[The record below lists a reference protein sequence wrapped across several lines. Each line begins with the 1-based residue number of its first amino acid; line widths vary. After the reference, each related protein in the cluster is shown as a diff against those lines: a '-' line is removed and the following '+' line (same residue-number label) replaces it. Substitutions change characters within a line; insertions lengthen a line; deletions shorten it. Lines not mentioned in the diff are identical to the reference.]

1 MPILLC
7 AAVSAHAQS
16 LDAFKQRLAEP
27 TPGATLFNRAQ
38 VTVTEH
44 DDAARAVA
52 DAARAYAVR
61 NGSPLMGRIT
71 VNGTISQFSA
81 KLTVPECLWEVRGG
95 RAKGRSLEADRINR
109 HLDDIRSQL
118 DRHYRDIRDRE
129 SYVTAEKVKNAWLGF
144 GKRYRTLL
152 STFRSF
158 TDDLHGR
165 IGVDRSKNTWYRYL
179 ATMKH
184 LQAFLTVKYRVSDI
198 ALAEL
203 EQSFIEQFHVY
214 LRTECNLKLTSICR
228 YLDCLINVVKVSFN
242 DGIMPRN
249 PFASYRYNE
258 PTPERA
264 FLNEEEILTLQHAA
278 LRTKKQ
284 RMIRDLFLFSCFT
297 GICYADLKT
306 LAWKQLEQDTHG
318 DWWVT
323 GNRCKTDT
331 RYVVKL
337 LPAALSILERY
348 RDGTDYVFS
357 FMPHLNT
364 VDRSLKRIAALCGIE
379 KKLTFHVGRHTYA
392 TTICL
397 MNGVSLETLSKM
409 LGHKRI
415 TTTQTYAKVT
425 QPMIDR
431 EVTMLREKLAT
442 KFSV

>member
-1 MPILLC
+1 MRSTFKVLFYLKRNKKKTQS
-7 AAVSAHAQS
+7 AV
-16 LDAFKQRLAEP
+16 
-27 TPGATLFNRAQ
+27 
-38 VTVTEH
+38 
-44 DDAARAVA
+44 
-52 DAARAYAVR
+52 
-61 NGSPLMGRIT
+61 PLMGRIT
-71 VNGTISQFSA
+71 VNGTISQFST
-81 KLTVPECLWEVRGG
+81 KLTVPERLWEVRGG

-184 LQAFLTVKYRVSDI
+184 L
-198 ALAEL
+198 
-203 EQSFIEQFHVY
+203 
-214 LRTECNLKLTSICR
+214 LKLTSICR

-431 EVTMLREKLAT
+431 EVEMLKIKLAD
-442 KFSV
+442 KFMAV

>member
-1 MPILLC
+1 MRSTFKVLFYLKRNKEKT
-7 AAVSAHAQS
+7 QS
-16 LDAFKQRLAEP
+16 
-27 TPGATLFNRAQ
+27 
-38 VTVTEH
+38 VV
-44 DDAARAVA
+44 
-52 DAARAYAVR
+52 
-61 NGSPLMGRIT
+61 PLMGRIT

-81 KLTVPECLWEVRGG
+81 KLTVPERLWEVRGG

-109 HLDDIRSQL
+109 YLDDIRSQI

-158 TDDLHGR
+158 TEDLHGR

-184 LQAFLTVKYRVSDI
+184 LQAFLTAKYRVSDI

-214 LRTECNLKLTSICR
+214 LKTERALKLTSICR
-228 YLDCLINVVKVSFN
+228 YLDCLINVVKIAFN

-258 PTPERA
+258 PAPERA
-264 FLNEEEILTLQHAA
+264 FLNETEILTLQHAA
-278 LRTKKQ
+278 LRTRKQ
-284 RMIRDLFLFSCFT
+284 RVIRDLFLFSCFT

-306 LAWKQLEQDTHG
+306 LAWKQFGQDAHG

-331 RYVVKL
+331 QYVVKL
-337 LPAALSILERY
+337 LPAALSILERC
-348 RDGTDYVFS
+348 RNSTDRVFA

-364 VDRSLKRIAALCGIE
+364 VDRSLKRIAVLCGID
-379 KKLTFHVGRHTYA
+379 KKLTFHCARHTYA

-431 EVTMLREKLAT
+431 EVEMLKEKLAD
-442 KFSV
+442 KFMAV

>member
-1 MPILLC
+1 MRSTFKVLFYLKRNKEKT
-7 AAVSAHAQS
+7 QS
-16 LDAFKQRLAEP
+16 
-27 TPGATLFNRAQ
+27 
-38 VTVTEH
+38 VV
-44 DDAARAVA
+44 
-52 DAARAYAVR
+52 
-61 NGSPLMGRIT
+61 PLMGRIT

-81 KLTVPECLWEVRGG
+81 KLSVPERLWEVRGG

-109 HLDDIRSQL
+109 YLDDIRSQI

-184 LQAFLTVKYRVSDI
+184 LQAFLTAKYRVSDI

-214 LRTECNLKLTSICR
+214 LKTERALKLTSICR

-264 FLNEEEILTLQHAA
+264 FLNEAEILTLQHAA

-284 RMIRDLFLFSCFT
+284 RIIRDLFLFSCFT
-297 GICYADLKT
+297 GICYADMKSLV
-306 LAWKQLEQDTHG
+306 WKQFEQDAHG

-331 RYVVKL
+331 QYVVKL
-337 LPAALSILERY
+337 LPAALSILERC
-348 RDGTDYVFS
+348 RDDGVERVFS
-357 FMPHLNT
+357 FIPHLNT
-364 VDRSLKRIAALCGIE
+364 VDRSLKRIAVLCGIE
-379 KKLTFHVGRHTYA
+379 KKLTFHMRRHTYA

-425 QPMIDR
+425 QPMVDR
-431 EVTMLREKLAT
+431 EVEMLKEKLAD
-442 KFSV
+442 KFMAV

>member
-1 MPILLC
+1 MRSTFKVLFYLKRNKKKTQS
-7 AAVSAHAQS
+7 AV
-16 LDAFKQRLAEP
+16 
-27 TPGATLFNRAQ
+27 
-38 VTVTEH
+38 
-44 DDAARAVA
+44 
-52 DAARAYAVR
+52 
-61 NGSPLMGRIT
+61 PLMGRIT

-81 KLTVPECLWEVRGG
+81 KLTVPERLWEVRGG

-284 RMIRDLFLFSCFT
+284 RMIRDLFLFSCYT
-297 GICYADLKT
+297 GIPYGDMCRLTTEDLEVAEDGEVWIKT
-306 LAWKQLEQDTHG
+306 ARK
-318 DWWVT
+318 
-323 GNRCKTDT
+323 KTKIDYEVPLLDIPLLILDKY
-331 RYVVKL
+331 RDMASEGKL
-337 LPAALSILERY
+337 LPMYSNNE
-348 RDGTDYVFS
+348 
-357 FMPHLNT
+357 LNRT
-364 VDRSLKRIAALCGIE
+364 LKRIAAICGIE
-379 KKLTFHVGRHTYA
+379 RKLVFHCGRHTYA
-392 TTICL
+392 TEITL
-397 MNGVSLETLSKM
+397 SHGVPLETVSKM
-409 LGHKRI
+409 LGHSRI
-415 TTTQTYAKVT
+415 STTQIYAKVT
-425 QPMIDR
+425 DDKIDMDTR
-431 EVTMLREKLAT
+431 SLEEKIAGR
-442 KFSV
+442 FSVAI

>member
-1 MPILLC
+1 MRSTFKVLFYLKRNKEKT
-7 AAVSAHAQS
+7 QS
-16 LDAFKQRLAEP
+16 
-27 TPGATLFNRAQ
+27 
-38 VTVTEH
+38 VV
-44 DDAARAVA
+44 
-52 DAARAYAVR
+52 
-61 NGSPLMGRIT
+61 PLMGRIT

-81 KLTVPECLWEVRGG
+81 KLSVPERLWEVRGG

-109 HLDDIRSQL
+109 YLDDIRSQI

-184 LQAFLTVKYRVSDI
+184 LQAFLTAKYRVSDI

-214 LRTECNLKLTSICR
+214 LKTERALKLTSICR

-264 FLNEEEILTLQHAA
+264 FLNEAEILTLQHAA

-284 RMIRDLFLFSCFT
+284 RIIRDLFLFSCFT
-297 GICYADLKT
+297 GICYADMKSLV
-306 LAWKQLEQDTHG
+306 WKQFEQDAHG

-331 RYVVKL
+331 QYVVKL

-348 RDGTDYVFS
+348 REGGAERVFA

-364 VDRSLKRIAALCGIE
+364 VDRSLKRIAVLCGIE
-379 KKLTFHVGRHTYA
+379 KKLTFHMARHTFA
-392 TTICL
+392 TTI
-397 MNGVSLETLSKM
+397 TLSQGM
-409 LGHKRI
+409 PIETVSCLLGHTNIK
-415 TTTQTYAKVT
+415 TTQIYAKIT
-425 QPMIDR
+425 N
-431 EVTMLREKLAT
+431 EKISRDMSALTERLGDKYRLAE
-442 KFSV
+442 

>member
-1 MPILLC
+1 MRSTFKVLFYLKRNKKKTQS
-7 AAVSAHAQS
+7 AV
-16 LDAFKQRLAEP
+16 
-27 TPGATLFNRAQ
+27 
-38 VTVTEH
+38 
-44 DDAARAVA
+44 
-52 DAARAYAVR
+52 
-61 NGSPLMGRIT
+61 PLMGRIT

-81 KLTVPECLWEVRGG
+81 KLTVPERLWEVRGG

-306 LAWKQLEQDTHG
+306 LAWKQFGQDTHG

-331 RYVVKL
+331 QYVVKL

-348 RDGTDYVFS
+348 RDGADRVFA

-364 VDRSLKRIAALCGIE
+364 VDRSLKRIAVLCGID
-379 KKLTFHVGRHTYA
+379 KKLTFHCARHTYA

-431 EVTMLREKLAT
+431 EVEMLKEKLAD
-442 KFSV
+442 KFMAV

>member
-1 MPILLC
+1 MRSTFKVLFYLKRNKKKTQS
-7 AAVSAHAQS
+7 AV
-16 LDAFKQRLAEP
+16 
-27 TPGATLFNRAQ
+27 
-38 VTVTEH
+38 
-44 DDAARAVA
+44 
-52 DAARAYAVR
+52 
-61 NGSPLMGRIT
+61 PLMGRIT

-81 KLTVPECLWEVRGG
+81 KLTVPERLWEVRGG

-158 TDDLHGR
+158 TEDLHGR

-184 LQAFLTVKYRVSDI
+184 LQAFLTAKYRVSDI

-214 LRTECNLKLTSICR
+214 LKTERALKLTSICR

-306 LAWKQLEQDTHG
+306 LAWKQFGQDTHG

-331 RYVVKL
+331 QYVVKL

-348 RDGTDYVFS
+348 RDGADRVFA

-364 VDRSLKRIAALCGIE
+364 VDRSLKRIAVLCGID
-379 KKLTFHVGRHTYA
+379 KKLTFHCARHTYA

-431 EVTMLREKLAT
+431 EVEMLKIKLAD
-442 KFSV
+442 KFMAV

>member
-1 MPILLC
+1 MRSTFKVLIYLKRNKKKTQS
-7 AAVSAHAQS
+7 AV
-16 LDAFKQRLAEP
+16 
-27 TPGATLFNRAQ
+27 
-38 VTVTEH
+38 
-44 DDAARAVA
+44 
-52 DAARAYAVR
+52 
-61 NGSPLMGRIT
+61 PLMGRIT

-81 KLTVPECLWEVRGG
+81 KLTVPERLWEVRGG

-109 HLDDIRSQL
+109 HLDDIRSQI

-158 TDDLHGR
+158 TEDLHGR

-184 LQAFLTVKYRVSDI
+184 LQAFLTAKYRVSDI

-214 LRTECNLKLTSICR
+214 LKTERALKLTSICR

-242 DGIMPRN
+242 DGSMPRN
-249 PFASYRYNE
+249 PFASDRDNE

-264 FLNEEEILTLQHAA
+264 FLNEAEILTLQHAA

-284 RMIRDLFLFSCFT
+284 RIIRDLFLFSCFT
-297 GICYADLKT
+297 GICYADMKSLV
-306 LAWKQLEQDTHG
+306 WKQFEQDAHG

-331 RYVVKL
+331 QYVVKL
-337 LPAALSILERY
+337 LPAALSILERC
-348 RDGTDYVFS
+348 RDDGAERVFS

-364 VDRSLKRIAALCGIE
+364 VDRSLKRIAALCGID
-379 KKLTFHVGRHTYA
+379 KKLTFHMARHTYA

-431 EVTMLREKLAT
+431 EVEMLKEKLAD
-442 KFSV
+442 KFMAV

>member
-1 MPILLC
+1 M
-7 AAVSAHAQS
+7 
-16 LDAFKQRLAEP
+16 KQ
-27 TPGATLFNRAQ
+27 TD
-38 VTVTEH
+38 VTVTFYLKKSEMNDEGH
-44 DDAARAVA
+44 CPVMAKLVVGKFSEAA
-52 DAARAYAVR
+52 
-61 NGSPLMGRIT
+61 
-71 VNGTISQFSA
+71 FSA
-81 KLTVPECLWEVRGG
+81 KMSVPAALWASG
-95 RAKGRSLEADRINR
+95 RATGKSNAAREINR
-109 HLDDIRSQL
+109 QLDDLRASAISIYDEL
-118 DRHYRDIRDRE
+118 SATRE
-129 SYVTAEKVKNAWLGF
+129 NVTAEEIRNLLLGTAF
-144 GKRYRTLL
+144 GQETLL
-152 STFRSF
+152 GYFRTFIEHFEKRVGVNREKGTAQSYRYACNCVAAFIQEKYKLSDVPFTALNRSF
-158 TDDLHGR
+158 IDNYDL
-165 IGVDRSKNTWYRYL
+165 
-179 ATMKH
+179 
-184 LQAFLTVKYRVSDI
+184 
-198 ALAEL
+198 
-203 EQSFIEQFHVY
+203 Y
-214 LRTECNLKLTSICR
+214 LRTERRFALGTIVLLVTRLNTIVGEA
-228 YLDCLINVVKVSFN
+228 IAE
-242 DGIMPRN
+242 GIITAD
-249 PFASYRYNE
+249 PFAGYE
-258 PTPERA
+258 AEHPER
-264 FLNEEEILTLQHAA
+264 EQKYLTAAELQRLMTTPLHDPK
-278 LRTKKQ
+278 LYH
-284 RMIRDLFLFSCFT
+284 IRDLFLFSCFT

-431 EVTMLREKLAT
+431 EVEMLKIKLAD
-442 KFSV
+442 KFMAV

>member
-1 MPILLC
+1 MRSTFKVLFYLKRNKEKT
-7 AAVSAHAQS
+7 QS
-16 LDAFKQRLAEP
+16 
-27 TPGATLFNRAQ
+27 
-38 VTVTEH
+38 VV
-44 DDAARAVA
+44 
-52 DAARAYAVR
+52 
-61 NGSPLMGRIT
+61 PLMGRIT

-81 KLTVPECLWEVRGG
+81 KLSVPERLWEVRGG

-109 HLDDIRSQL
+109 YLDDIRSQI

-158 TDDLHGR
+158 TEDLHGR

-184 LQAFLTVKYRVSDI
+184 LQAFLTAKYRVSDI

-214 LRTECNLKLTSICR
+214 LKTERALKLTSICR

-258 PTPERA
+258 PAPERA
-264 FLNEEEILTLQHAA
+264 FLNETEILTLQHAA
-278 LRTKKQ
+278 LRTRKQ
-284 RMIRDLFLFSCFT
+284 RVIRDLFLFSCFT

-306 LAWKQLEQDTHG
+306 LAWKQFGQDTHG

-331 RYVVKL
+331 QYVVKL
-337 LPAALSILERY
+337 LPAALSILERC
-348 RDGTDYVFS
+348 RDDGAERVFS
-357 FMPHLNT
+357 FIPHLNT
-364 VDRSLKRIAALCGIE
+364 VDRSLKLIAVLCGIE
-379 KKLTFHVGRHTYA
+379 KKLTFHVGRHTYT

-425 QPMIDR
+425 QPMVDR
-431 EVTMLREKLAT
+431 EVEMLKEKLAD
-442 KFSV
+442 KFMAV

>member
-1 MPILLC
+1 MRSTFKVLFYLKRNKEKTQS
-7 AAVSAHAQS
+7 AV
-16 LDAFKQRLAEP
+16 P
-27 TPGATLFNRAQ
+27 
-38 VTVTEH
+38 V
-44 DDAARAVA
+44 
-52 DAARAYAVR
+52 
-61 NGSPLMGRIT
+61 MGRIT

-81 KLTVPECLWEVRGG
+81 KLTVPERLWEVRGG

-109 HLDDIRSQL
+109 HLDDIRSQI

-158 TDDLHGR
+158 TEDLHGR

-184 LQAFLTVKYRVSDI
+184 LQAFLTAKYRVSDI

-214 LRTECNLKLTSICR
+214 LKTERALKLTSICR

-264 FLNEEEILTLQHAA
+264 FLNEAEILTLQHAA

-284 RMIRDLFLFSCFT
+284 RIIRDLFLFSCFT
-297 GICYADLKT
+297 GICYADMKSLV
-306 LAWKQLEQDTHG
+306 WKQFEQDAHG

-331 RYVVKL
+331 QYVVKL
-337 LPAALSILERY
+337 LPAALSILERC
-348 RDGTDYVFS
+348 RDDGAERVFS
-357 FMPHLNT
+357 FIPHLNT
-364 VDRSLKRIAALCGIE
+364 VDRSLKRIAVLCGIE

-425 QPMIDR
+425 QPMVDR
-431 EVTMLREKLAT
+431 EVEMLKEKLAD
-442 KFSV
+442 KFMAV

>member
-1 MPILLC
+1 MRSTFKVLFYLKRNKEKT
-7 AAVSAHAQS
+7 QS
-16 LDAFKQRLAEP
+16 
-27 TPGATLFNRAQ
+27 
-38 VTVTEH
+38 VV
-44 DDAARAVA
+44 
-52 DAARAYAVR
+52 
-61 NGSPLMGRIT
+61 PLMGRIT

-81 KLTVPECLWEVRGG
+81 KLSVPERLWEVRGG

-109 HLDDIRSQL
+109 YLDDIRSQI

-158 TDDLHGR
+158 TEDLHGR

-184 LQAFLTVKYRVSDI
+184 LQAFLTAKYRVSDI

-214 LRTECNLKLTSICR
+214 LKTERALKLTSICR

-264 FLNEEEILTLQHAA
+264 FLNEAEILTLQHAA

-284 RMIRDLFLFSCFT
+284 RIIRDLFLFSCFT
-297 GICYADLKT
+297 GICYADMKT
-306 LAWKQLEQDTHG
+306 LAWKQFGQDTHG

-331 RYVVKL
+331 QYVVKL

-348 RDGTDYVFS
+348 RDGADRVFA

-364 VDRSLKRIAALCGIE
+364 VDRSLKRIAVLCGID
-379 KKLTFHVGRHTYA
+379 KKLTFHCARHTYA

-431 EVTMLREKLAT
+431 EVEMLKEKLAD
-442 KFSV
+442 KFMAV

>member
-1 MPILLC
+1 MRSTFKVLFYLKRNKEKT
-7 AAVSAHAQS
+7 QS
-16 LDAFKQRLAEP
+16 
-27 TPGATLFNRAQ
+27 
-38 VTVTEH
+38 VV
-44 DDAARAVA
+44 
-52 DAARAYAVR
+52 
-61 NGSPLMGRIT
+61 PLMGRIT

-81 KLTVPECLWEVRGG
+81 KLSVPERLWEVRGG

-109 HLDDIRSQL
+109 YLDDIRSQI

-184 LQAFLTVKYRVSDI
+184 LQAFLTAKYRVSDI

-214 LRTECNLKLTSICR
+214 LKTERALKLTSICR

-264 FLNEEEILTLQHAA
+264 FLNEAEILTLQHAA

-284 RMIRDLFLFSCFT
+284 RIIRDLFLFSCFT
-297 GICYADLKT
+297 GICYADMKSLV
-306 LAWKQLEQDTHG
+306 WKQFEQDAHG

-331 RYVVKL
+331 QYVVKL

-348 RDGTDYVFS
+348 RDGADRVFA

-364 VDRSLKRIAALCGIE
+364 VDRSLKRIAVLCGIE
-379 KKLTFHVGRHTYA
+379 KKLTFRVGRHTYA

-431 EVTMLREKLAT
+431 EVEMLKEKLAD
-442 KFSV
+442 KFMAV

>member
-1 MPILLC
+1 MRSTFKVLFYLKRNKEKTQS
-7 AAVSAHAQS
+7 AV
-16 LDAFKQRLAEP
+16 P
-27 TPGATLFNRAQ
+27 
-38 VTVTEH
+38 V
-44 DDAARAVA
+44 
-52 DAARAYAVR
+52 
-61 NGSPLMGRIT
+61 MGRIT

-81 KLTVPECLWEVRGG
+81 KLTVPERLWEVRGG

-109 HLDDIRSQL
+109 HLDEIRSQL

-152 STFRSF
+152 ATFRSF

-165 IGVDRSKNTWYRYL
+165 IGVDRSRNTWYRYL

-184 LQAFLTVKYRVSDI
+184 LQAFLTAKYHVSDI

-214 LRTECNLKLTSICR
+214 LKTERALKLTSICR
-228 YLDCLINVVKVSFN
+228 YLDCLINVVKIAFN

-264 FLNEEEILTLQHAA
+264 FLNETEILTLQHTA

-284 RMIRDLFLFSCFT
+284 RLIRDLFLFSCFT
-297 GICYADLKT
+297 GICYTDMKS
-306 LAWKQLEQDTHG
+306 LAWKQLEQDKHG
-318 DWWVT
+318 DWWVI

-331 RYVVKL
+331 QYVVKL
-337 LPAALSILERY
+337 LPSALSILERY
-348 RDGTDYVFS
+348 RDGADRVFA

-364 VDRSLKRIAALCGIE
+364 VDRSLKRIAVLCGID
-379 KKLTFHVGRHTYA
+379 KKLTFHTARHTYA

-431 EVTMLREKLAT
+431 EVEMLKEKLAD
-442 KFSV
+442 KFMAV

>member
-1 MPILLC
+1 MRSTFKVLFYLKRNKEKT
-7 AAVSAHAQS
+7 QS
-16 LDAFKQRLAEP
+16 
-27 TPGATLFNRAQ
+27 
-38 VTVTEH
+38 VV
-44 DDAARAVA
+44 
-52 DAARAYAVR
+52 
-61 NGSPLMGRIT
+61 PLMGRIT

-81 KLTVPECLWEVRGG
+81 KLSVPERLWEVRGG

-109 HLDDIRSQL
+109 YLDDIRSQI

-184 LQAFLTVKYRVSDI
+184 LQAFLTAKYRVSDI

-214 LRTECNLKLTSICR
+214 LKTERALKLTSICR

-264 FLNEEEILTLQHAA
+264 FLNEAEILTLQHAA

-284 RMIRDLFLFSCFT
+284 RIIRDLFLFSCFT
-297 GICYADLKT
+297 GICYADMKSLV
-306 LAWKQLEQDTHG
+306 WKQFEQDAHG

-331 RYVVKL
+331 QYVVKL
-337 LPAALSILERY
+337 LPAALSILERC
-348 RDGTDYVFS
+348 RDDGAERVFS
-357 FMPHLNT
+357 FIPHLNT
-364 VDRSLKRIAALCGIE
+364 VDRSLKRIAVLCGIE
-379 KKLTFHVGRHTYA
+379 KKLTFHVARHTYA

-425 QPMIDR
+425 QPMVDR
-431 EVTMLREKLAT
+431 EVEMLKEKLAD
-442 KFSV
+442 KFMAV

>member
-1 MPILLC
+1 MRSTFKVLFYLKRNKEKT
-7 AAVSAHAQS
+7 QS
-16 LDAFKQRLAEP
+16 
-27 TPGATLFNRAQ
+27 
-38 VTVTEH
+38 VV
-44 DDAARAVA
+44 
-52 DAARAYAVR
+52 
-61 NGSPLMGRIT
+61 PLMGRIT

-81 KLTVPECLWEVRGG
+81 KLSVPERLWEVRGG

-109 HLDDIRSQL
+109 YLDDIRSQI

-158 TDDLHGR
+158 TEDLHGR

-184 LQAFLTVKYRVSDI
+184 LQAFLTAKYRVSDI

-214 LRTECNLKLTSICR
+214 LKTERALKLTSICR

-264 FLNEEEILTLQHAA
+264 FLNEAEILTLQHAA

-284 RMIRDLFLFSCFT
+284 RIIRDLFLFSCFT
-297 GICYADLKT
+297 GICYADMKSLV
-306 LAWKQLEQDTHG
+306 WKQFEQDAHG

-331 RYVVKL
+331 QYVVKL

-348 RDGTDYVFS
+348 RDGADRVFA

-364 VDRSLKRIAALCGIE
+364 VDRSLKRIAVLCGID
-379 KKLTFHVGRHTYA
+379 KKLTFHCARHTYA

-431 EVTMLREKLAT
+431 EVEMLKEKLAD
-442 KFSV
+442 KFMAV

>member
-1 MPILLC
+1 MRSTFKVLFYLKRNKEKT
-7 AAVSAHAQS
+7 QS
-16 LDAFKQRLAEP
+16 
-27 TPGATLFNRAQ
+27 
-38 VTVTEH
+38 VV
-44 DDAARAVA
+44 
-52 DAARAYAVR
+52 
-61 NGSPLMGRIT
+61 PLMGRIT

-81 KLTVPECLWEVRGG
+81 KLSVPERLWEVRGG

-109 HLDDIRSQL
+109 YLDDIRSQI

-158 TDDLHGR
+158 TEDLHGR

-214 LRTECNLKLTSICR
+214 LKTERALKLTSICR
-228 YLDCLINVVKVSFN
+228 YLDCLINVVKIAFN

-258 PTPERA
+258 PAPERA
-264 FLNEEEILTLQHAA
+264 FLNETEILTLQHAA
-278 LRTKKQ
+278 LRTRKQ
-284 RMIRDLFLFSCFT
+284 RVIRDLFLFSCFT

-306 LAWKQLEQDTHG
+306 LAWKQFGQDTHG

-331 RYVVKL
+331 QYVVKL

-348 RDGTDYVFS
+348 RDGADRVFA

-364 VDRSLKRIAALCGIE
+364 VDRSLKRIAVLCGIE
-379 KKLTFHVGRHTYA
+379 KKLTFHCARHTYA

-431 EVTMLREKLAT
+431 EVEMLKEKLAD
-442 KFSV
+442 KFMAV

>member
-1 MPILLC
+1 MRSTFKVLFYLKRNKEKT
-7 AAVSAHAQS
+7 QS
-16 LDAFKQRLAEP
+16 E
-27 TPGATLFNRAQ
+27 
-38 VTVTEH
+38 V
-44 DDAARAVA
+44 
-52 DAARAYAVR
+52 
-61 NGSPLMGRIT
+61 PLMGRIT

-81 KLTVPECLWEVRGG
+81 KLSVPERLWEVRGG

-109 HLDDIRSQL
+109 YLDDIRSQI

-184 LQAFLTVKYRVSDI
+184 LQAFLTAKYRVSDI

-214 LRTECNLKLTSICR
+214 LKTERALKLTSICR
-228 YLDCLINVVKVSFN
+228 YLDCLINVVKIAFN

-258 PTPERA
+258 PAPERA
-264 FLNEEEILTLQHAA
+264 FLNETEILTLQLTA

-284 RMIRDLFLFSCFT
+284 RLIRDLFLFSCFT

-306 LAWKQLEQDTHG
+306 LAWKQFGQDAHG

-331 RYVVKL
+331 QYVVKL
-337 LPAALSILERY
+337 LPAALSILERC
-348 RDGTDYVFS
+348 RNSTDRIFA

-364 VDRSLKRIAALCGIE
+364 VNRSLKRIAVLCGID
-379 KKLTFHVGRHTYA
+379 KKLTFHIARHTYA

-431 EVTMLREKLAT
+431 EVEMLKEKLAD
-442 KFSV
+442 KFMAV

>member
-1 MPILLC
+1 MRSTFKVLFYLKRNKEKT
-7 AAVSAHAQS
+7 QS
-16 LDAFKQRLAEP
+16 E
-27 TPGATLFNRAQ
+27 
-38 VTVTEH
+38 V
-44 DDAARAVA
+44 
-52 DAARAYAVR
+52 
-61 NGSPLMGRIT
+61 PLMGRIT

-81 KLTVPECLWEVRGG
+81 KLSVPERLWEVRGG

-109 HLDDIRSQL
+109 YLDDIRSQI

-158 TDDLHGR
+158 TEDLHGR

-184 LQAFLTVKYRVSDI
+184 LQAFLTAKYRVSDI

-214 LRTECNLKLTSICR
+214 LKTERALKLTSICR
-228 YLDCLINVVKVSFN
+228 YLDCLINVVKIAFN

-258 PTPERA
+258 PAPERA
-264 FLNEEEILTLQHAA
+264 FLNETEILTLQLTA

-284 RMIRDLFLFSCFT
+284 RLIRDLFLFSCFT

-306 LAWKQLEQDTHG
+306 LAWKQFGQDAHG

-331 RYVVKL
+331 QYVVKL
-337 LPAALSILERY
+337 LPAALSILERC
-348 RDGTDYVFS
+348 RNSTDRIFA

-364 VDRSLKRIAALCGIE
+364 VNRSLKRIAVLCGID
-379 KKLTFHVGRHTYA
+379 KKLTFHIARHTYA

-431 EVTMLREKLAT
+431 EVEMLKEKLAD
-442 KFSV
+442 KFMAV

>member
-1 MPILLC
+1 MRSTFKVLFYLKKNKEKT
-7 AAVSAHAQS
+7 QS
-16 LDAFKQRLAEP
+16 
-27 TPGATLFNRAQ
+27 
-38 VTVTEH
+38 VV
-44 DDAARAVA
+44 
-52 DAARAYAVR
+52 
-61 NGSPLMGRIT
+61 PLMGRIT

-81 KLTVPECLWEVRGG
+81 KLTVPERLWEVRGG

-109 HLDDIRSQL
+109 YLDDIRSQI

-158 TDDLHGR
+158 TEDLHGR

-184 LQAFLTVKYRVSDI
+184 LQAFLTAKYRVSDI

-214 LRTECNLKLTSICR
+214 LKTERALKLTSICR
-228 YLDCLINVVKVSFN
+228 YLDCLINVVKIAFN

-258 PTPERA
+258 PAPERA
-264 FLNEEEILTLQHAA
+264 FLNETEILTLQHAA
-278 LRTKKQ
+278 LRTRKQ
-284 RMIRDLFLFSCFT
+284 RVIRDLFLFSCFT

-306 LAWKQLEQDTHG
+306 LAWKQFGQDTHG

-331 RYVVKL
+331 QYVVKL

-348 RDGTDYVFS
+348 RDGADRVFA

-364 VDRSLKRIAALCGIE
+364 VDRSLKRIAVLCGID
-379 KKLTFHVGRHTYA
+379 KKLTFHCARHTYA

-431 EVTMLREKLAT
+431 EVEMLKEKLAD
-442 KFSV
+442 KFMAV

>member
-1 MPILLC
+1 MRSTFKVLFYLKRNKEKT
-7 AAVSAHAQS
+7 QS
-16 LDAFKQRLAEP
+16 
-27 TPGATLFNRAQ
+27 
-38 VTVTEH
+38 VV
-44 DDAARAVA
+44 
-52 DAARAYAVR
+52 
-61 NGSPLMGRIT
+61 PLMGRIT

-81 KLTVPECLWEVRGG
+81 KLSVPERLWEVRGG

-109 HLDDIRSQL
+109 YLDDIRSQI

-184 LQAFLTVKYRVSDI
+184 LQAFLTAKYRVSDI

-214 LRTECNLKLTSICR
+214 LKTERALKLTSICR

-264 FLNEEEILTLQHAA
+264 FLNEAEILTLQHAA

-284 RMIRDLFLFSCFT
+284 RIIRDLFLFSCFT
-297 GICYADLKT
+297 GICYADMKSLV
-306 LAWKQLEQDTHG
+306 WKQFEQDAHG

-331 RYVVKL
+331 QYVVKL
-337 LPAALSILERY
+337 LPAALSILERC
-348 RDGTDYVFS
+348 RDDGAERVFS
-357 FMPHLNT
+357 FIPHLNT
-364 VDRSLKRIAALCGIE
+364 VDRSLKRIAVLCGIE
-379 KKLTFHVGRHTYA
+379 KKLTFHVSRHTYA

-425 QPMIDR
+425 QPMVDR
-431 EVTMLREKLAT
+431 EVEMLKEKLAD
-442 KFSV
+442 KFMAV

>member
-1 MPILLC
+1 
-7 AAVSAHAQS
+7 
-16 LDAFKQRLAEP
+16 
-27 TPGATLFNRAQ
+27 
-38 VTVTEH
+38 
-44 DDAARAVA
+44 
-52 DAARAYAVR
+52 
-61 NGSPLMGRIT
+61 MGRIT

-81 KLTVPECLWEVRGG
+81 KLTVPERLWEVRGG

-109 HLDDIRSQL
+109 YLDDIRSQI

-152 STFRSF
+152 ETFRSF
-158 TDDLHGR
+158 TEDLHGR

-184 LQAFLTVKYRVSDI
+184 LQAFLTAKYRVSDI

-214 LRTECNLKLTSICR
+214 LKTERALKFTSICR

-284 RMIRDLFLFSCFT
+284 RLIRDLSLFSCFT
-297 GICYADLKT
+297 GICYADLKS
-306 LAWKQLEQDTHG
+306 LAWKQG
-318 DWWVT
+318 DPADDRPGSGDAQGET
-323 GNRCKTDT
+323 GRTLRGIGNRCAGLW
-331 RYVVKL
+331 RQGAVAFNRLAVVKYRGL
-337 LPAALSILERY
+337 RYEGATHCFVDSHIPSSARNRGTGISGLFRLSDIKKQ
-348 RDGTDYVFS
+348 TS
-357 FMPHLNT
+357 I
-364 VDRSLKRIAALCGIE
+364 RS
-379 KKLTFHVGRHTYA
+379 
-392 TTICL
+392 
-397 MNGVSLETLSKM
+397 
-409 LGHKRI
+409 
-415 TTTQTYAKVT
+415 
-425 QPMIDR
+425 
-431 EVTMLREKLAT
+431 EV
-442 KFSV
+442 

>member
-1 MPILLC
+1 MRSTFKVLFYLKRNKEKT
-7 AAVSAHAQS
+7 QS
-16 LDAFKQRLAEP
+16 
-27 TPGATLFNRAQ
+27 
-38 VTVTEH
+38 VV
-44 DDAARAVA
+44 
-52 DAARAYAVR
+52 
-61 NGSPLMGRIT
+61 PLMGRIT

-81 KLTVPECLWEVRGG
+81 KLSVPERLWEVRGG

-109 HLDDIRSQL
+109 YLDDIRSQI

-158 TDDLHGR
+158 TEDLHGR

-184 LQAFLTVKYRVSDI
+184 LQAFLTAKYRVSDI

-214 LRTECNLKLTSICR
+214 LKTERALKLTSICR

-284 RMIRDLFLFSCFT
+284 RIIRDLFLFSCFT
-297 GICYADLKT
+297 GICYADMKSLV
-306 LAWKQLEQDTHG
+306 WKQFEQDAHG

-331 RYVVKL
+331 QYVVKL
-337 LPAALSILERY
+337 LPAALSILERC
-348 RDGTDYVFS
+348 RDDGAERVFS
-357 FMPHLNT
+357 FIPHLNT
-364 VDRSLKRIAALCGIE
+364 VDRSLKRIAVLCGIE
-379 KKLTFHVGRHTYA
+379 KKLTFHMARHTYA

-431 EVTMLREKLAT
+431 EVEMLKIKLAD
-442 KFSV
+442 KFMAV

>member
-1 MPILLC
+1 MRSTFKVLFYLKRNKKKTQS
-7 AAVSAHAQS
+7 AV
-16 LDAFKQRLAEP
+16 
-27 TPGATLFNRAQ
+27 
-38 VTVTEH
+38 
-44 DDAARAVA
+44 
-52 DAARAYAVR
+52 
-61 NGSPLMGRIT
+61 PLMGRIT

-81 KLTVPECLWEVRGG
+81 KLTVPERLWEVRGG

-264 FLNEEEILTLQHAA
+264 FLNEAEILTLQHAA
-278 LRTKKQ
+278 LRTRKQ
-284 RMIRDLFLFSCFT
+284 RVIRDLFLFSCFT

-306 LAWKQLEQDTHG
+306 LAWKQFGQDTHG

-331 RYVVKL
+331 QYVVKL

-348 RDGTDYVFS
+348 RDGADRVFA

-364 VDRSLKRIAALCGIE
+364 VDRSLKRIAVLCGID
-379 KKLTFHVGRHTYA
+379 KKLTFHCARHTYA

-431 EVTMLREKLAT
+431 EVEMLKIKLAD
-442 KFSV
+442 KFMAV

>member
-1 MPILLC
+1 MRSTFKVLSYLKRNKEKTQS
-7 AAVSAHAQS
+7 AV
-16 LDAFKQRLAEP
+16 P
-27 TPGATLFNRAQ
+27 
-38 VTVTEH
+38 V
-44 DDAARAVA
+44 
-52 DAARAYAVR
+52 
-61 NGSPLMGRIT
+61 MGRIT

-81 KLTVPECLWEVRGG
+81 KLTVPERLWEVRGG
-95 RAKGRSLEADRINR
+95 RAKGRSLESDRINR
-109 HLDDIRSQL
+109 HLDEIRSQL

-152 STFRSF
+152 ATFRSF

-165 IGVDRSKNTWYRYL
+165 IGVDRSRNTWYRYL

-184 LQAFLTVKYRVSDI
+184 LQAFLTAKYHVSDI

-214 LRTECNLKLTSICR
+214 LKTERALKLTSICR
-228 YLDCLINVVKVSFN
+228 YLDCLINVVKIAFN

-264 FLNEEEILTLQHAA
+264 FLNETEILTLQHTA

-284 RMIRDLFLFSCFT
+284 RLIRDLFLFSCFT
-297 GICYADLKT
+297 GICYTDMKS
-306 LAWKQLEQDTHG
+306 LAWKQLEQDKHG
-318 DWWVT
+318 DWWVI

-331 RYVVKL
+331 QYVVKL
-337 LPAALSILERY
+337 LPSALSILERY
-348 RDGTDYVFS
+348 RDGADRVFA

-364 VDRSLKRIAALCGIE
+364 VDRSLKRIAVLCGID
-379 KKLTFHVGRHTYA
+379 KKLTFHCGRHTYA

-431 EVTMLREKLAT
+431 EVEMLKEKLAD
-442 KFSV
+442 KFMAV

>member
-1 MPILLC
+1 MRSTFKVLFYLKRNKEKT
-7 AAVSAHAQS
+7 QS
-16 LDAFKQRLAEP
+16 
-27 TPGATLFNRAQ
+27 
-38 VTVTEH
+38 VV
-44 DDAARAVA
+44 
-52 DAARAYAVR
+52 
-61 NGSPLMGRIT
+61 PLMGRIT

-81 KLTVPECLWEVRGG
+81 KLSVPERLWEVRGG
-95 RAKGRSLEADRINR
+95 RAKGRSLESDRINR
-109 HLDDIRSQL
+109 HLDEIRSQL

-158 TDDLHGR
+158 TEDLHGR

-184 LQAFLTVKYRVSDI
+184 LQAFLTAKYRVSDI

-214 LRTECNLKLTSICR
+214 LKTERALKLTSICR
-228 YLDCLINVVKVSFN
+228 YLDCLINVVKIAFN

-258 PTPERA
+258 PAPERA
-264 FLNEEEILTLQHAA
+264 FLNETEILTLQHAA
-278 LRTKKQ
+278 LRTRKQ
-284 RMIRDLFLFSCFT
+284 RVIRDLFLFSCFT

-306 LAWKQLEQDTHG
+306 LAWKQFGQDTHG

-331 RYVVKL
+331 QYVVKL

-348 RDGTDYVFS
+348 RDGADRVFA

-364 VDRSLKRIAALCGIE
+364 VDRSLKRIAVLCGID
-379 KKLTFHVGRHTYA
+379 KKLTFHCARHTYA

-431 EVTMLREKLAT
+431 EVEMLKIKLAD
-442 KFSV
+442 KFMAV

>member
-1 MPILLC
+1 MRSTFKVLFYLKRNKEKT
-7 AAVSAHAQS
+7 QS
-16 LDAFKQRLAEP
+16 
-27 TPGATLFNRAQ
+27 
-38 VTVTEH
+38 VV
-44 DDAARAVA
+44 
-52 DAARAYAVR
+52 
-61 NGSPLMGRIT
+61 PLMGRIT

-81 KLTVPECLWEVRGG
+81 KLTVPERLWEVRGG

-109 HLDDIRSQL
+109 YLDDIRSQI

-158 TDDLHGR
+158 TEDLHGR

-184 LQAFLTVKYRVSDI
+184 LQAFLTAKYRVSDI

-214 LRTECNLKLTSICR
+214 LKTERALKLTSICR

-264 FLNEEEILTLQHAA
+264 FLNEAEILTLQHAA
-278 LRTKKQ
+278 LRTRKQ
-284 RMIRDLFLFSCFT
+284 RVIRDLFLFSCFT

-306 LAWKQLEQDTHG
+306 LAWKQFGQDTHG

-331 RYVVKL
+331 QYVVKL

-348 RDGTDYVFS
+348 RDGADRVFA

-364 VDRSLKRIAALCGIE
+364 VDRSLKRIAVLCGID
-379 KKLTFHVGRHTYA
+379 KKLTFHCARHTYA

-431 EVTMLREKLAT
+431 EVEMLKEKLAD
-442 KFSV
+442 KFMAV